1 MRVQR
6 HNFLLTTSSKQL
18 KTSLRSEE
26 PRDCCSILIVK
37 SLLAIMLNTSK
48 GKGKNEVEPWT
59 ELKQIFHLLE
69 ESSFLVR
76 VAFSQAQQ
84 EKGVWGKEGRES
96 LALEEKQD

>member
-1 MRVQR
+1 MRVER

-37 SLLAIMLNTSK
+37 SLLAIMLNTSTGEEK
-48 GKGKNEVEPWT
+48 SKIQLWT
-59 ELKQIFHLLE
+59 EPKQIFHLLE

-76 VAFSQAQQ
+76 VAFNQAQQ
-84 EKGVWGKEGRES
+84 EKGLWGRAGRES

>member
-1 MRVQR
+1 MRVER

-37 SLLAIMLNTSK
+37 SVPAIMLNTSK
-48 GKGKNEVEPWT
+48 GTLWT
-59 ELKQIFHLLE
+59 EPKQIFHLLE

-84 EKGVWGKEGRES
+84 EKGLWGRAGRES